1 MSLSGFGAA
10 PPVAYSPAPAVSPL
24 TGMPVGAAPAYTPP
38 TNSPANIA
46 VRQLL
51 AARGLPLA
59 GGTGASG
66 VNSGPGLSMTLP
78 ASSAISMD
86 RTSAVNTPAGAPKP
100 ITATA
105 VPPTTGIPPAAGVAP
120 TASTTP
126 TVPVPTG
133 DTTPQ
138 YYTGGAGGIAGMF
151 SPEQMNAINQNVQS
165 HAGQTLTAQGFQSP
179 AAIPQATRQQIMQ
192 DLHPTVP
199 NVSGQAPS
207 AGSGS
212 SAASNGAQAQV
223 TPPGNTPS
231 ALRGILPNSS
241 GWTPP
246 AQDTSAT
253 GTLGATGTQMLNANQ
268 ISQSDLDRAKA
279 FDQTIDAI
287 KQQMQNYD
295 PGSAQ
300 TYGDLLK
307 GAAEQNHL
315 RNMLHSLAEV
325 DPNRYKEAMAEQ
337 GQRLGT
343 QMLGGA
349 AQAQTQSN
357 IENVRASEAAYGAE
371 QGVYGQA
378 SHSML
383 AAMQRSATAQR
394 PVVTSIR
401 GVAGDTGAMVTYPG
415 MAPVKYDYAQMDAAA
430 KQQANLAAQSAFVA
444 RLKAS
449 ASPIQGADGNMYRWD
464 SARNGVVRVEQ

>member
-1 MSLSGFGAA
+1 MSFSGFGAA
-10 PPVAYSPAPAVSPL
+10 PPVTYNPAPAVSPL
-24 TGMPVGAAPAYTPP
+24 TGMPLGDPYPP
-38 TNSPANIA
+38 LANSPANIA

-51 AARGLPLA
+51 AARGLPPA
-59 GGTGASG
+59 GGMGGINA
-66 VNSGPGLSMTLP
+66 PGISMTLP
-78 ASSAISMD
+78 TSSAISMD
-86 RTSAVNTPAGAPKP
+86 QSSAVNTPAGAPKP

-126 TVPVPTG
+126 TVPVPMG

-151 SPEQMNAINQNVQS
+151 SPEQMNAINQNVQA
-165 HAGQTLTAQGFQSP
+165 HAGQTLGASASATS
-179 AAIPQATRQQIMQ
+179 IPQTTRQQIMQ
-192 DLHPTVP
+192 DLPPTVP

-207 AGSGS
+207 AGAGS

-231 ALRGILPNSS
+231 ALRGVLSNSG

-253 GTLGATGTQMLNANQ
+253 GTLGATGTQMLNADQ
-268 ISQSDLDRAKA
+268 VSQSDLDRAKA

-349 AQAQTQSN
+349 AQAQTQGN

-378 SHSML
+378 GRGIL
-383 AAMQRSATAQR
+383 AAQQRGATAQR
-394 PVVTSIR
+394 PVVTPIR

-415 MAPVKYDYAQMDAAA
+415 MASVKYDYAQMDAAA
-430 KQQANLAAQSAFVA
+430 KQQTNLAAQSAFVA